1 MKIKI
6 ELSELEAECFRIIR
20 RETCDFHRES
30 GDAEL
35 GSFVRGVIEV
45 EKFLYDRGDMETIS
59 NPCSMASGINEDK

>member
-1 MKIKI
+1 MKIEI

-35 GSFVRGVIEV
+35 GSFVRGVVEV
-45 EKFLYDRGDMETIS
+45 ERFLF
-59 NPCSMASGINEDK
+59 DKRDNDVKSVSEIKEE

>member
-1 MKIKI
+1 MKIEI

-35 GSFVRGVIEV
+35 GSFVRGVVEV
-45 EKFLYDRGDMETIS
+45 EKFLYDKRDNDVKSVSEIK
-59 NPCSMASGINEDK
+59 EEE

>member
-1 MKIKI
+1 MKIEI

-35 GSFVRGVIEV
+35 GSFMRGVVEV
-45 EKFLYDRGDMETIS
+45 EKFLYDKRDNDVKSVSEIK
-59 NPCSMASGINEDK
+59 EE

>member
-1 MKIKI
+1 METEIKI

-20 RETCDFHRES
+20 RETCDIQRES

-45 EKFLYDRGDMETIS
+45 EKFLYDKRVTNVRVFQG
-59 NPCSMASGINEDK
+59 

>member
-1 MKIKI
+1 MKIEI

-35 GSFVRGVIEV
+35 GSFVRGVVEV
-45 EKFLYDRGDMETIS
+45 ERFLYDKRDNDVKS
-59 NPCSMASGINEDK
+59 VSGTEVF